1 MDSIAGLMSQ
11 LAKSEGVS
19 ETALQGIR
27 IYKTSRHMPRQPLCY
42 GQGIIIVGQGRKKVF
57 LGDQTLEYNQDNYL
71 VLTVPI
77 PAECET
83 NATEDEPLLSLIID
97 IDTWILN
104 RIIGEMDSDTNPDM
118 LKQTGK
124 HQGLF
129 LAGATPEIKD
139 VVLRL
144 LRVLQ
149 SPVESKILGQG
160 IIDELFFRIMC
171 GENAASLYALALKNT
186 NLSRIDKALK
196 LIHDNYQDPMD
207 VEKLAGLVNMSQ
219 SAFHRA
225 FKDVTASS
233 PIQYLKKVRLNM
245 AKSLLTDKGIRVN
258 EAATEVGYESP
269 TQFSREFKRYFGN
282 SPVECIKTDTFMQ
295 TTI

>member
-1 MDSIAGLMSQ
+1 MNTIAGLMNQ
-11 LAKSEGVS
+11 LAKNEGINT
-19 ETALQGIR
+19 TALKGII
-27 IYKTSRHMPRQPLCY
+27 IYKTSSFQPRQPLCY

-71 VLTVPI
+71 VLSVPI
-77 PAECET
+77 PAECEAY
-83 NATEDEPLLSLIID
+83 ATKEEPVFSLVID
-97 IDTWILN
+97 IETRVLN
-104 RIIGEMDSDTNPDM
+104 RIIGEMDNDSTPEL

-124 HQGLF
+124 QHGLF
-129 LAGATPEIKD
+129 LAEATPDIKD
-139 VVLRL
+139 VTLRL

-171 GENAASLYALALKNT
+171 GENAASLYALTLKNT

-196 LIHDNYQDPMD
+196 LIHDSYQDPID

-233 PIQYLKKVRLNM
+233 PIQYLKKVRLTM
-245 AKSLLTDKGIRVN
+245 AKSLLTDSGIRVN
-258 EAATEVGYESP
+258 EAASEVGYESP

-282 SPVECIKTDTFMQ
+282 SPVEYIKA
-295 TTI
+295 